1 MIKSC
6 SSNKYHR
13 KGVIMSMKDILER
26 KMAMR
31 ETFFWD
37 FSQED
42 IL

>member
-1 MIKSC
+1 
-6 SSNKYHR
+6 
-13 KGVIMSMKDILER
+13 MSMKDILER

-42 IL
+42 IPTLSDLT